1 MSSPGRIFGPPREA
15 RSTFYNTVNNSM
27 HYIQNLGPDD
37 STAPST
43 TCSITI
49 DGSQL
54 EGQHQ
59 QLTLRLTPKK
69 PSSTSDHTSTIP
81 QPARLTSTSSSH
93 TPLHRHSNTT
103 GVKPWP
109 YPRTAQGGQIHSY
122 NVVNN
127 KTYYIQNHS
136 PDDST
141 TPSTT
146 CSITNEVSQL
156 ERQYQQLTK

>member
-1 MSSPGRIFGPPREA
+1 VSSPGRIFGPPREA

-93 TPLHRHSNTT
+93 TPLHDIPTQLVSSPGRIR
-103 GVKPWP
+103 GP
-109 YPRTAQGGQIHSY
+109 PREARFYSY

>member
-109 YPRTAQGGQIHSY
+109 YPRTAQGGQILFLQRS
-122 NVVNN
+122 
-127 KTYYIQNHS
+127 KQQNLLH
-136 PDDST
+136 T
-141 TPSTT
+141 
-146 CSITNEVSQL
+146 ESQPG
-156 ERQYQQLTK
+156 RQHNTKHDVQHHQRS